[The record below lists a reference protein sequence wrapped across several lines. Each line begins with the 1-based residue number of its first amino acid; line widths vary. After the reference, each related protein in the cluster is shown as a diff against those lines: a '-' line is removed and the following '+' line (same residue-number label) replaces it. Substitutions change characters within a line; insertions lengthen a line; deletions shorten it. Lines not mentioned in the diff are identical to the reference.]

1 MVLQLKRS
9 RKEPMSEINVTPFV
23 DVMLV
28 LLIIF
33 MVTAPLL
40 TVGVQVDLPE
50 SAADSLPDDQE
61 PLTLS
66 INSKGEIYIQEHQVT
81 YQKMIPKLLAI
92 AKNRTDTRIY
102 VRGDKNINYGRVL
115 EVMGTLSGGGT
126 EVISLGRQC
135 LLGANSGSGISL
147 GDRCTIEAGLYV
159 TGGTIITILDDNKSD
174 VRKAKALEL
183 SGQSDLL
190 FRRNSVTGAVEC
202 LTNLSAI
209 ELNSELH
216 S

>member
-1 MVLQLKRS
+1 MAFQFHRS

-102 VRGDKNINYGRVL
+102 VRGDKTINYGRVL
-115 EVMGTLSGGGT
+115 EIMGML
-126 EVISLGRQC
+126 
-135 LLGANSGSGISL
+135 SGSGFTKVALIS
-147 GDRCTIEAGLYV
+147 EPYK
-159 TGGTIITILDDNKSD
+159 N
-174 VRKAKALEL
+174 
-183 SGQSDLL
+183 
-190 FRRNSVTGAVEC
+190 
-202 LTNLSAI
+202 
-209 ELNSELH
+209 
-216 S
+216 

>member
-1 MVLQLKRS
+1 MAFNFNRS
-9 RKEPMSEINVTPFV
+9 KNEPMSEINVTPFV

-61 PLTLS
+61 PLTIS

-81 YQKMIPKLLAI
+81 YQKMVPKLLAI

-102 VRGDKNINYGRVL
+102 KRTKY
-115 EVMGTLSGGGT
+115 
-126 EVISLGRQC
+126 
-135 LLGANSGSGISL
+135 
-147 GDRCTIEAGLYV
+147 
-159 TGGTIITILDDNKSD
+159 
-174 VRKAKALEL
+174 
-183 SGQSDLL
+183 
-190 FRRNSVTGAVEC
+190 
-202 LTNLSAI
+202 
-209 ELNSELH
+209 
-216 S
+216 